1 VTRYVALLRGI
12 NVGRA
17 KRIGMADLRALCE
30 REGFQNV
37 RSQGQSGN
45 LVIDSPL
52 APKTVAARI
61 ARAVQSE
68 LGMEVGVVVRTAA
81 ELRAVLKRNPFGKIA
96 DPPKNSS
103 VSFLDRPPAADALDG
118 ITPAEFEPER
128 FLLEG
133 RELYLW
139 LPAGQIESPLRK
151 ALTEKRLGTAATNRN
166 WNTLVKLG
174 QMLDDG

>member
-1 VTRYVALLRGI
+1 VTRYVVLLRGI

-30 REGFQNV
+30 RQGFADV
-37 RSQGQSGN
+37 RSQGLSGN
-45 LVIDSPL
+45 LILDSSL
-52 APKTVAARI
+52 APRTVASRLTK
-61 ARAVQSE
+61 AVRSE
-68 LGMEVGVVVRTAA
+68 LGLEVGVVVRTAD
-81 ELRAVLKRNPFGKIA
+81 ELRAVLERNPFGEIA

-103 VSFLDRPPAADALDG
+103 VSFLDGDPAPAALDG
-118 ITPAEFEPER
+118 IDPDEFAPER

-151 ALTEKRLGTAATNRN
+151 VLTEKRLGTAATNRN
-166 WNTLVKLG
+166 WNTLAKLG
-174 QMLDDG
+174 QMLDD

>member
-1 VTRYVALLRGI
+1 MTRYVALLRGI

-45 LVIDSPL
+45 LVIDSPW
-52 APKTVAARI
+52 APKTVAARL
-61 ARAVQSE
+61 ATAVQSE
-68 LGMEVGVVVRTAA
+68 LGMEVGVVVRTAD
-81 ELRAVLKRNPFGKIA
+81 ELRAVLEQNPFGEIA

-139 LPAGQIESPLRK
+139 LPAGQTESPLRK
-151 ALTEKRLGTAATNRN
+151 ALTEKRLGAAATNRN

>member
-1 VTRYVALLRGI
+1 VTRYVVLLRGI

-30 REGFQNV
+30 REGFQHV

-45 LVIDSPL
+45 LILDSPL
-52 APKTVAARI
+52 AAKTVASRI

-68 LGMEVGVVVRTAA
+68 LEMEVGVVVRTAD
-81 ELRAVLKRNPFGKIA
+81 ELRAVLKRNPFRKIA

-103 VSFLDRPPAADALDG
+103 VSFLDGKPAPDALEG
-118 ITPAEFEPER
+118 IDPDEFAPER

-133 RELYLW
+133 QELYLW

-151 ALTEKRLGTAATNRN
+151 VLTEKRLGSAATNRN
-166 WNTLVKLG
+166 WNTLAKLG
-174 QMLDDG
+174 QMLDD